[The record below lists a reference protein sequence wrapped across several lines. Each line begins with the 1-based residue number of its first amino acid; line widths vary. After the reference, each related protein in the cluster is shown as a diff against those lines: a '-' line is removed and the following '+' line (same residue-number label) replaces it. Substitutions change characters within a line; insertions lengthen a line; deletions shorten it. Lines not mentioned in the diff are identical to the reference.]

1 MWAVWA
7 VCQTRP
13 SHRGAPSL
21 SWPFIQAS
29 LPVNALGRELSAPP
43 AVWLYTPPTWCSCYG
58 FEVLCVSC
66 LYSNNA
72 LHPYCGMKWSHP
84 CSSSSSS
91 SSSIISLNLK
101 ASKKENKKKKSLFSV
116 LRLLSCPLPT
126 WLAPA
131 PAPAPT
137 IKVLVG
143 GLAAGLL
150 QHDNPHVGGRA
161 RQQGPLGFWWLG
173 RWWLWLYRHR

>member
-1 MWAVWA
+1 MVRDRFHIQVFTHCSPAV
-7 VCQTRP
+7 
-13 SHRGAPSL
+13 SHGSVGSVPDVPLPQDAPSL

-29 LPVNALGRELSAPP
+29 LPVNALGHKLSAPP

-72 LHPYCGMKWSHP
+72 LHPYCGIKWSHP
-84 CSSSSSS
+84 CSSSS

-101 ASKKENKKKKSLFSV
+101 ASKKEKKKRSLFSV
-116 LRLLSCPLPT
+116 LCLLSCPLPT

-131 PAPAPT
+131 PPR
-137 IKVLVG
+137 LVG
-143 GLAAGLL
+143 GLASGLL
-150 QHDNPHVGGRA
+150 QHDNAHVRGRPQ
-161 RQQGPLGFWWLG
+161 QQGPLGFWWLG
-173 RWWLWLYRHR
+173 L